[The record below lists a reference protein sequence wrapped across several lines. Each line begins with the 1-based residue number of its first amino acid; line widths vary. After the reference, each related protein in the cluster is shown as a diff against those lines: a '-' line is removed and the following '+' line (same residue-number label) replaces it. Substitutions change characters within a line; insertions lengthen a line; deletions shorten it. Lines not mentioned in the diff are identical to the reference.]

1 MNKKWMA
8 TLAFSALLLA
18 ACGNN
23 EEATTANEE
32 ATADVAQTAEERL
45 ITDQLGREV
54 AVTETD
60 RIVTGGLLPYPSAWY
75 FATGSGEEIVGMHPN
90 SYSATENSIL
100 AKLAPEML
108 DASTAFVK
116 NGEMNIEE
124 LMNINPDIYFELSTD
139 EKTIEQAEKA
149 GIPTMGVKTFD
160 QSDAEPLATYT
171 SWLELTSEITGK
183 AERKDMFI
191 EEGDAAQA
199 IIDEKLATVD
209 AADKPKILFL
219 YGASADALTV
229 TGANFFGEQWIKAT
243 GGIDVAAEAG
253 VTGRKDVNMEQIY
266 EWNPDIIYITNF
278 TPAQP
283 EDLYT
288 NGIGSFDWSTLD
300 AVKNKQVHKVPLGI
314 YRWYPPSGDAPL
326 MLKWMAQKN
335 YPALFDYD
343 MNEEIKAYYTKFYDY
358 NLTDEEVDSILHPV
372 SEAAKVTK

>member
-1 MNKKWMA
+1 
-8 TLAFSALLLA
+8 
-18 ACGNN
+18 
-23 EEATTANEE
+23 
-32 ATADVAQTAEERL
+32 
-45 ITDQLGREV
+45 
-54 AVTETD
+54 
-60 RIVTGGLLPYPSAWY
+60 
-75 FATGSGEEIVGMHPN
+75 
-90 SYSATENSIL
+90 
-100 AKLAPEML
+100 ML

-288 NGIGSFDWSTLD
+288 NVIGSFDWSTLD
-300 AVKNKQVHKVPLGI
+300 AMKNKQVHKVPLGI